1 MSLKRK
7 NIESSLIGMNLDDF
21 ISIVTDFDEQKY
33 RAEQLFNWI
42 YKRNIQSFAEMEN
55 LPKQLKVNIAD
66 NYLFNPLKILKVTGA
81 KSAKTRKYLLECQDG
96 EKIEAVLMKEQKRIT
111 ICLSSQIGCA
121 LGCEFCATGTM
132 GIIRNLTVGEIVAQ
146 YLLLLKESEKPI
158 TNVVF
163 MGMGEPFL
171 NYDNVIKSADLL
183 NNPDGINLGARH
195 ITISTAGIVP
205 QIHKFAEEKQRYKL
219 AISLNGSTQEQRLK
233 TMPIAKKYP
242 IDKLIESVKYYNN
255 ETRNL
260 VTFEYVLLSDI
271 NDSEL
276 DVKRL
281 TDLISDLPC
290 KLNVI
295 PYNEI
300 GGKFVRPSDDKIKE
314 FLGNLLNVPFT
325 VTTRWSKGADINA
338 GCGQLVVT

>member
-1 MSLKRK
+1 MS
-7 NIESSLIGMNLDDF
+7 LDDF
-21 ISIVTDFDEQKY
+21 TSIVTDFNEQKY
-33 RAEQLFNWI
+33 RAEQIFNWI
-42 YKRNIQSFAEMEN
+42 YKRNAQSFDKMEN
-55 LPKQLKVNIAD
+55 LPKQLKTNIAE
-66 NYLFNPLKILKVTGA
+66 NYFLNPLKILKVTGA
-81 KSAKTRKYLLECQDG
+81 KSAKTRKFLLECQDG
-96 EKIEAVLMKEQKRIT
+96 EKIESVLMREQKRIT
-111 ICLSSQIGCA
+111 ICLSSQVGCA

-132 GIIRNLTVGEIVAQ
+132 GIVRNLTVGEIVAQ
-146 YLLLLKESEKPI
+146 YLLLLKESEKLI

-205 QIHKFAEEKQRYKL
+205 QIQQFAEEKQRYKL

-242 IDKLIESVKYYNN
+242 IDELIESVKYYYT
-255 ETRNL
+255 ETKNL

-271 NDSEL
+271 NDSVA
-276 DVKRL
+276 DAKRL
-281 TDLISDLPC
+281 INLISDVPC

-300 GGKFVRPSDDKIKE
+300 GGKFVRPSDDKIRE
-314 FLGNLLNVPFT
+314 FLGNLLNAPFT

-338 GCGQLVVT
+338 GCGQLVVI